1 MEQATLTEM
10 AVFVNLKPFN
20 SHAKQTK
27 IGRVY
32 ISNWVFLL
40 KTLSALFSIFER

>member
-10 AVFVNLKPFN
+10 AVFVNLKPFI
-20 SHAKQTK
+20 SHAQQTK
-27 IGRVY
+27 IGRAY

-40 KTLSALFSIFER
+40 KTLAAALLGI

>member
-10 AVFVNLKPFN
+10 AVFVNLKPLS

-32 ISNWVFLL
+32 ISDWVFLL
-40 KTLSALFSIFER
+40 KTLAAALLYI

>member
-1 MEQATLTEM
+1 MEQATLIEM

-20 SHAKQTK
+20 SYAKQTK
-27 IGRVY
+27 IDRFY

-40 KTLSALFSIFER
+40 KTLAAALLYI

>member
-1 MEQATLTEM
+1 MEQTTLTEM

-27 IGRVY
+27 IGIVY

-40 KTLSALFSIFER
+40 KTLAAVILYI

>member
-1 MEQATLTEM
+1 MDQATLTEI

-27 IGRVY
+27 IDRVY

-40 KTLSALFSIFER
+40 KTLAAALLYI

>member
-10 AVFVNLKPFN
+10 AVFVNLKPFI
-20 SHAKQTK
+20 SHAQQTK

-32 ISNWVFLL
+32 ISYCVFLL
-40 KTLSALFSIFER
+40 KTLDAALLCI

>member
-10 AVFVNLKPFN
+10 AVFVNLKPFY

-32 ISNWVFLL
+32 ISTWVFLL
-40 KTLSALFSIFER
+40 KTLAAALLYI

>member
-27 IGRVY
+27 IDRVY
-32 ISNWVFLL
+32 LSNWVFLL
-40 KTLSALFSIFER
+40 KTLAAALLNI

>member
-1 MEQATLTEM
+1 MEHATLTEM

-27 IGRVY
+27 IDRIY

-40 KTLSALFSIFER
+40 KTLAAALLYI